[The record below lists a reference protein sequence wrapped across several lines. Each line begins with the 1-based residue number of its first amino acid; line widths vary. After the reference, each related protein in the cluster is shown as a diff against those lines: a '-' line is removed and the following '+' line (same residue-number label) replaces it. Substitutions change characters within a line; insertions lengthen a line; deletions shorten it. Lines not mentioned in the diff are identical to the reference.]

1 MRVPQPRIHR
11 LLDFYRKSFG
21 RVVAVVY
28 TGGTVA
34 QVLRLLF
41 TFSLHD
47 MPFWIDWALVVLGS
61 YGGIGL
67 LVFARQ
73 VAYRGVW
80 EKVVHGL
87 IAAHLLVS
95 VAVHAWA
102 IVAHDHAMFA
112 VFPYGYSFFATAYF
126 AAFAWRSWTM
136 RLRLSEVL
144 SDGSESA

>member
-1 MRVPQPRIHR
+1 MDHQ
-11 LLDFYRKSFG
+11 LLRFYRNSFG

-34 QVLRLLF
+34 QVLRLLVG
-41 TFSLHD
+41 FSFDD
-47 MPFWIDWALVVLGS
+47 MPFWVDWALVVLGS

-73 VAYRGVW
+73 VDYRGVW

-95 VAVHAWA
+95 VAVHVWP
-102 IVAHDHAMFA
+102 IVVHSHAMFA

-136 RLRLSEVL
+136 RLKVAERIPGAT
-144 SDGSESA
+144 GSFSG

>member
-1 MRVPQPRIHR
+1 MDRR
-11 LLDFYRKSFG
+11 LLDFYRHSFG

-34 QVLRLLF
+34 QVLRLLVGYSF
-41 TFSLHD
+41 NFND
-47 MPFWIDWALVVLGS
+47 MPFWVDWALVVLGS

-73 VAYRGVW
+73 VDYRGVW

-95 VAVHAWA
+95 VVVHLWA
-102 IVAHDHAMFA
+102 IIAHSHTMFA
-112 VFPYGYSFFATAYF
+112 VFPYWYSVLATAYF

-136 RLRLSEVL
+136 RLKDAEQIP
-144 SDGSESA
+144 GAAPTAA

>member
-1 MRVPQPRIHR
+1 MKNR
-11 LLDFYRKSFG
+11 LVDFYRRSFG

-34 QVLRLLF
+34 QVLRLLVGHSF
-41 TFSLHD
+41 NFND
-47 MPFWIDWALVVLGS
+47 MPFWVDWALVVLGS

-73 VAYRGVW
+73 VDYRGVW

-95 VAVHAWA
+95 VVVHLWA
-102 IVAHDHAMFA
+102 IVVHSHAMFA

-136 RLRLSEVL
+136 RLKDAEQIPGAAPTSI
-144 SDGSESA
+144 